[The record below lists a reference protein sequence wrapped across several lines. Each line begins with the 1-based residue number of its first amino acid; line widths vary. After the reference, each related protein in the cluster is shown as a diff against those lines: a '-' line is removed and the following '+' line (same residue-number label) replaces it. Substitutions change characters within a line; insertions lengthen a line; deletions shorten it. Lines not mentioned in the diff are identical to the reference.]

1 MSSESAGFYDTAD
14 RDKRGTDKRRGNFT
28 ERPAS
33 GWMHE
38 DLGLAAG
45 GGIFYSF
52 NVHYLGSI
60 VVPRSLSSLTV
71 GQQTECTR
79 ALIGQVVDAV
89 TGNRRPNRSISRELT
104 GYLDGYV
111 TVANAPASVNISSDG
126 LVIGPVN
133 STSPD
138 AVIEVSRM
146 NTISMAAGG
155 EGAHYDLISY
165 IAKDDT
171 GHRQSYVF
179 DCGLDSD
186 QVLTTMGQ
194 AFVLA
199 QQRLARRGGG
209 GAGGSKD
216 PVNYGY
222 YDPPAEAVNKVLMA
236 AGSNPVEY
244 ETAAAY
250 IEVGG
255 NPDYEM
261 ADQTYIDVAGSGGGG
276 GGEDAYI
283 SVNPQYDTADSY
295 LTVERKKHQ
304 ADGVVNGMAYMDI
317 EGSGGGPDSY
327 MDVRRTGPAGG
338 DKAYDMVSALMKEVE
353 APLPEEIYQNPNKMQ
368 IVSTLNKHAAIKD
381 ALKKAAIKNQV
392 SGAGAGAQ
400 HPDAAEGESLY
411 GEQAQKGHWAY
422 IDISSLKRGKVQD
435 LKSEGSYASP
445 R

>member
-28 ERPAS
+28 ERPDS

-89 TGNRRPNRSISRELT
+89 SGNRRPNRSISRELT

-111 TVANAPASVNISSDG
+111 TVANAPASINISSDG

-138 AVIEVSRM
+138 TVIEVSRM

-199 QQRLARRGGG
+199 QQRLARRGEG
-209 GAGGSKD
+209 GAGRSKA

-255 NPDYEM
+255 NEM
-261 ADQTYIDVAGSGGGG
+261 AEQTYIDVAPVAPVYDSADPTRAGSGD
-276 GGEDAYI
+276 GEDAYI
-283 SVNPQYDTADSY
+283 SVNPHYDTADSY

-304 ADGVVNGMAYMDI
+304 ADAVVNGMAYMDI

-381 ALKKAAIKNQV
+381 ALKKAAVKNQQGRTPYGLW
-392 SGAGAGAQ
+392 SIEDTTKHCA
-400 HPDAAEGESLY
+400 HLY
-411 GEQAQKGHWAY
+411 
-422 IDISSLKRGKVQD
+422 
-435 LKSEGSYASP
+435 
-445 R
+445 